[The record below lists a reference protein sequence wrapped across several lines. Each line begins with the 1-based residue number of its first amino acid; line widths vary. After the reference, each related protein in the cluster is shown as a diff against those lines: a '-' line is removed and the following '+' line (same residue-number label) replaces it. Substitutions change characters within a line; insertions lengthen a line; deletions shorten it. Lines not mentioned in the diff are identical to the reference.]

1 MPHPFADAVV
11 EGGVRMIRPPQ
22 LVLPLLLT
30 LVVTPAALAQ
40 VDFKPRGG
48 TTQAPS
54 TVLPSRAAAPGRG
67 RVTTRV
73 AVGEKAPDFELRKL
87 DGTPVRLSSL
97 RGNWVMLYFVER
109 RDSLETVEP
118 VAAALESI
126 GVRTVA
132 VIYDKVQAIARVLN
146 GRDPGYLP
154 LADPTGEIVTLYGL
168 MDPTRDESQPGFVL
182 VTPRGDV
189 RLALLGHELPS
200 EDASRLVHF
209 AVTGE

>member
-1 MPHPFADAVV
+1 
-11 EGGVRMIRPPQ
+11 MIR
-22 LVLPLLLT
+22 LRELPLLLLLT
-30 LVVTPAALAQ
+30 FVATSAALAQ
-40 VDFKPRGG
+40 SDLKRPA
-48 TTQAPS
+48 TTPS
-54 TVLPSRAAAPGRG
+54 PTPTRPSHSASPGRG

-109 RDSLETVEP
+109 RDSLASVEP
-118 VAAALESI
+118 VAHALESI
-126 GVRTVA
+126 NVRTVA
-132 VIYDKVQAIARVLN
+132 VIFDKAQAIAKIL
-146 GRDPGYLP
+146 GDHDPGYLP

-168 MDPTRDESQPGFVL
+168 MDPMRDESQPGFVL

-189 RLALLGHELPS
+189 RIALLGHELPS
-200 EDASRLVHF
+200 DDASRLVHF

>member
-1 MPHPFADAVV
+1 MRIADDLA
-11 EGGVRMIRPPQ
+11 EA
-22 LVLPLLLT
+22 LVHL
-30 LVVTPAALAQ
+30 
-40 VDFKPRGG
+40 DE
-48 TTQAPS
+48 
-54 TVLPSRAAAPGRG
+54 AAAAIRD
-67 RVTTRV
+67 RDAEVV
-73 AVGEKAPDFELRKL
+73 FER
-87 DGTPVRLSSL
+87 
-97 RGNWVMLYFVER
+97 F
-109 RDSLETVEP
+109 
-118 VAAALESI
+118 AIA
-126 GVRTVA
+126 
-132 VIYDKVQAIARVLN
+132 VQAIAKVLN